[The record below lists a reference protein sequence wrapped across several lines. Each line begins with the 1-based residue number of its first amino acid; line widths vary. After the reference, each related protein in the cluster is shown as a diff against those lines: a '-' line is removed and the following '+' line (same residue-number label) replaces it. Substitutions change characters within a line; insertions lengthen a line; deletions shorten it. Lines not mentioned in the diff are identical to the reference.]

1 MNTTQTGA
9 TEKTIAAFEARRH
22 FGKLLD
28 EVSRDTKFVVKVH
41 GEKVAA
47 LVPLSIYENWKR
59 EQETLLALMDEAATN
74 ANLSSE
80 DAENL
85 AAAAVKA
92 VREDKGEDRLNKSK

>member
-1 MNTTQTGA
+1 MNVTQTGA

-47 LVPLSIYENWKR
+47 LVPLSIYEQWKR

-80 DAENL
+80 EAESL
-85 AAAAVKA
+85 AEEAVKT
-92 VREDKGEDRLNKSK
+92 VREENGANRSHQSR